1 MLPRTS
7 ASVLAIVR
15 LTISSAALALCQG
28 PAYSQNYFP
37 ANCCHTW
44 TGHVFYVSELG
55 SHVHELYYNG
65 AWSDNDLTAIT
76 NGPPAYKDITSFFD
90 GSREHVFYKS
100 KGDDHVRELY
110 YNGGWWGNDLTAAT
124 NAPPA
129 SPPTSSFGVFYVGVY
144 DRHVHELYYNGKWW
158 DNDLMAATNGPY
170 ALQELTSFIAY

>member
-37 ANCCHTW
+37 GNCCHTW

-90 GSREHVFYKS
+90 GSREHVFYIS
-100 KGDDHVRELY
+100 KAMTMCVSCTTTAR
-110 YNGGWWGNDLTAAT
+110 GGVTT
-124 NAPPA
+124 
-129 SPPTSSFGVFYVGVY
+129 
-144 DRHVHELYYNGKWW
+144 
-158 DNDLMAATNGPY
+158 
-170 ALQELTSFIAY
+170 